1 MKKSIY
7 DEINE
12 EFSKLI
18 EEDAL
23 LMGDVSNESSEVV
36 SPSSAH
42 SVDNSVQ
49 HDNGKP
55 NDHSITFSDTLGD
68 YKPGDGVMSA
78 KNNYTGN
85 GLSAMTIQKRT
96 YESEENTTNINNY
109 KQHFLESDIQGLEN
123 YSEHELKKHIIDQI
137 YDRLDSA
144 GVSDND
150 VSIKAIALCGSRNRN
165 TAKDDSDLD
174 VVMEYSGSMREDDV
188 FNILHD
194 EEFENGK
201 MMIDNIE
208 IDVNPIRPQQSGNI
222 RSFLKKS
229 KEYDDYILSKVS
241 ETLTEKKKKQKKHK
255 RQHFRRW
262 FGYYPWWP
270 IRPVLPPSK
279 PPAPPPP
286 GPPPPGPGPE
296 PGPESGPSGGD
307 AGGAVSGPVGEAMF
321 NGKKDSIEQII
332 KDLRDPL
339 DSYMRNEM
347 WSYDEIVDLCSEY
360 ADRLEAIMKE
370 M

>member
-1 MKKSIY
+1 M
-7 DEINE
+7 
-12 EFSKLI
+12 
-18 EEDAL
+18 
-23 LMGDVSNESSEVV
+23 
-36 SPSSAH
+36 
-42 SVDNSVQ
+42 
-49 HDNGKP
+49 
-55 NDHSITFSDTLGD
+55 
-68 YKPGDGVMSA
+68 
-78 KNNYTGN
+78 
-85 GLSAMTIQKRT
+85 
-96 YESEENTTNINNY
+96 NNY
-109 KQHFLESDIQGLEN
+109 KQHFLESDIQGLEQ

-144 GVSDND
+144 GVSDKD

-208 IDVNPIRPQQSGNI
+208 IDVNPIRPQQSGDI
-222 RSFLKKS
+222 KSFLKKS
-229 KEYDDYILSKVS
+229 KEYDNYVLSNVG

-270 IRPVLPPSK
+270 IRPMPPPPK

-296 PGPESGPSGGD
+296 PGPEPGPSGGDIGGAVSGGD
-307 AGGAVSGPVGEAMF
+307 AGGAAAGPVGEATTNKYTNVDKLEIKAIQELPEKEILKQIYDVF
-321 NGKKDSIEQII
+321 KDQIDEITKNGLADMILDSIAYDFVRGIYYLKFLIHNKDNHADIYRYAPMIYDTYNGNKFIIASPKNRKILKRGELQQYKNTYFTLVRKNSNKGIQIF
-332 KDLRDPL
+332 
-339 DSYMRNEM
+339 
-347 WSYDEIVDLCSEY
+347 
-360 ADRLEAIMKE
+360 ADKLSRR
-370 M
+370 